1 MESHFETGRRV
12 PLIIGGWPD
21 PEARETRYAIRIPG
35 GLSFLA
41 HGDVNAE
48 VKGLEEF
55 PREDWPNVPI
65 VHTAFQVMVGL
76 GTYMALVSL
85 WAGWLAIRR
94 RDLTEHTWL
103 LRALALAA
111 PMGFIA
117 IEAGWTV
124 TEVGRQPWT
133 IYGVLRTADAV
144 TPMPGL
150 IYPFLLF
157 TLLYCF
163 LGVIVAYLLYKQIIR
178 SPRPAEWTR
187 VYVPPVLETER
198 A

>member
-1 MESHFETGRRV
+1 
-12 PLIIGGWPD
+12 
-21 PEARETRYAIRIPG
+21 
-35 GLSFLA
+35 
-41 HGDVNAE
+41 
-48 VKGLEEF
+48 
-55 PREDWPNVPI
+55 
-65 VHTAFQVMVGL
+65 MVAL
-76 GTYMALVSL
+76 GTYLALLSV
-85 WAGWLAIRR
+85 WVAWTAWRR
-94 RDLTEHTWL
+94 RDLTGNRWL
-103 LRALALAA
+103 LRAVALAT

-178 SPRPAEWTR
+178 SPRPLEWTR
-187 VYVPPVLETER
+187 VYAPAASRREH